1 MPEPTVL
8 PLASGKQ
15 FFGGTSAAT
24 KTFKIIKA
32 EFDPLDVKQGEKQI
46 VRVFVEDTEERPI
59 TYENGVEAT
68 VFTDNKS
75 VQFSFKLRKISDA
88 NADTLKGILT
98 EWEGAWVLDD
108 SYDKIY
114 VINITAKSAE
124 EEDKLD
130 LTFR

>member
-1 MPEPTVL
+1 MSEPTVL

-15 FFGGTSAAT
+15 SFEGTGAPA

-32 EFDPLDVKQGEKQI
+32 ELDPLDVGQGEKQM
-46 VRVFVEDTEERPI
+46 VRVFVEDSEDRPI
-59 TYENGVEAT
+59 THENGVEAT

-75 VQFSFKLRKISDA
+75 ASFSFELRKISDA
-88 NADTLKGILT
+88 NVDTFEGTLT
-98 EWEGAWVLDD
+98 EWGGAWILDD
-108 SYDKIY
+108 TYDKIY
-114 VINITAKSAE
+114 VINITAKSAD